1 MRNTNKNL
9 MALALALF
17 LTGCANQSMPGYQR
31 VYQGHQIPPNLVDIV
46 QNRLHAE
53 GLKQAAVSRDS
64 VGRLRLA
71 GKYRDEEEVERAFII
86 AQSIVGIQSTSPFYP
101 ENVQE
106 KRWDREAGNALADFF
121 NRKKQTQNNAPGK
134 KRALVIGINQFM
146 DRKHLTDIQGEDDA
160 RLMGL
165 VLANYGYD
173 VMSLLG
179 ERATKANIESTI
191 AQMDSALNPNDT
203 LFIYVSSHGNQPVPT
218 PGNNDERRMS
228 IAAYDSGDTDSSR
241 PPSLDRTAYELNL
254 QRTSV
259 RDTAIQRLA
268 QKPTAITRVIVDT
281 CYSGEIL
288 KGLTSAGAA
297 YQAQVNGSKPESA
310 SVSLASWTG
319 ESFTSKAIAF
329 VDDAKPGA
337 GKAKGQTV
345 KSAQFAERKNYTF
358 ITATA
363 PGELSYG
370 PPTALGTF
378 SNPTN
383 QGDMLRGSYFTQSF
397 ITYLKKFSGDVPQAF
412 EAAGTFTKQ
421 KVLDVT
427 KGQPQNPRRFTTIPV
442 ALDNLAKY

>member
-1 MRNTNKNL
+1 
-9 MALALALF
+9 
-17 LTGCANQSMPGYQR
+17 
-31 VYQGHQIPPNLVDIV
+31 
-46 QNRLHAE
+46 
-53 GLKQAAVSRDS
+53 
-64 VGRLRLA
+64 
-71 GKYRDEEEVERAFII
+71 
-86 AQSIVGIQSTSPFYP
+86 
-101 ENVQE
+101 
-106 KRWDREAGNALADFF
+106 
-121 NRKKQTQNNAPGK
+121 
-134 KRALVIGINQFM
+134 
-146 DRKHLTDIQGEDDA
+146 
-160 RLMGL
+160 MGL

-191 AQMDSALNPNDT
+191 AQMDSVLNPHDT

-329 VDDAKPGA
+329 VD
-337 GKAKGQTV
+337 
-345 KSAQFAERKNYTF
+345 
-358 ITATA
+358 
-363 PGELSYG
+363 
-370 PPTALGTF
+370 
-378 SNPTN
+378 
-383 QGDMLRGSYFTQSF
+383 
-397 ITYLKKFSGDVPQAF
+397 
-412 EAAGTFTKQ
+412 
-421 KVLDVT
+421 
-427 KGQPQNPRRFTTIPV
+427 
-442 ALDNLAKY
+442 